1 MSTDRAVTHVDD
13 LDEHL
18 ERWVEHGLISS
29 AQAARIV
36 ADERAARSS
45 TGGRP
50 GRGPMLTEALGYVGG
65 VLVVVA
71 GLLLTAQL
79 WSDLALWARLGLTTA
94 SAALLLGLGAALPVG
109 LGTAAGRLHSA
120 AWGLSSATVAFLL
133 GLLAVEV
140 LDTREADTALVVAAG
155 ATAYSLVLWW
165 SLRSPLQ
172 QAVVFVGLAATVAA
186 GLARVAP
193 SGPSG
198 DGLPALGILAVGAGW
213 LYLGARGLLAPRRF
227 VLVLGAVGVALGA
240 ATVQMAD
247 WGRVV
252 ALVAVLALVGLALR
266 MADLALLAV
275 GAVGMFIVFPGV
287 LMSWFPG
294 AVAAPLALLLAG
306 TLLVLAALRTL
317 RHGTAGLG

>member
-1 MSTDRAVTHVDD
+1 MSTDHAVRQLDD

-18 ERWVEHGLISS
+18 ERWVEHGLISP
-29 AQAARIV
+29 AQASQIV
-36 ADERAARSS
+36 ADEQAALAA
-45 TGGRP
+45 GGRT
-50 GRGPMLTEALGYVGG
+50 GRAPMLTEALGYVGG

-79 WSDLALWARLGLTTA
+79 WADLALWARLGLT
-94 SAALLLGLGAALPVG
+94 AAAAGLLLGLGAALPVG

-120 AWGLSSATVAFLL
+120 AWGLSAATVAFLL
-133 GLLAVEV
+133 GLFAVEV
-140 LDTREADTALVVAAG
+140 LDTRDADTALVVATG
-155 ATAYSLVLWW
+155 VTAYSAVLWW
-165 SLRSPLQ
+165 LLRSPLQ
-172 QAVVFVGLAATVAA
+172 QAVAFVGLAATGAA
-186 GLARVAP
+186 ALARVAP

-213 LYLGARGLLAPRRF
+213 LYLGVRDMLAPRRF

-317 RHGTAGLG
+317 RHGTAGPG